1 MPTTYDYIVVGA
13 GSAGAVIAARLSEDP
28 ETSVLLLEAGPDY
41 PDAAALPADLADG
54 ITASLDAHDW
64 HWQGEAVPGRSVS
77 YPRGKVTGG
86 SSAVN
91 GIVAIR
97 GVPEDYDEWAALGN
111 DRWSWK
117 DCLPYFRKLEA
128 DQDFGGDFHGKNGPV
143 PIVRWKD
150 EELAPLQAAFK
161 QACLEAGFP
170 EQADHNVPGTT
181 GVGAWAMNR
190 VGTFRVST
198 ATAYLDPARARLN
211 LTIRAR
217 CHVER
222 VLFEGN
228 RAVGL
233 AVWSGETRQEV
244 CGRTIVLSAGALHT
258 PPILLRSGVG
268 PGSELAALG
277 IPVVRDLPGVGGNLR
292 DHPSV
297 TLMGLPAAGAIRPGD
312 PLQQMGLRFTSSG
325 SSEEN
330 DMQMYM
336 WSYEGARTPQLRA
349 AIPGIEFL
357 FMLCVTLQRPLSTGR
372 VCLRSTD
379 PFEQPQ
385 IDLNL
390 LSEEQDMAKMADG
403 VRLAYRLMTSPP
415 IAALTMAIA
424 RPTPDVV
431 ENDEAIREYLR
442 ANVTHLVH
450 PVGTCKMGPAS
461 DAMSVVDQEGRVHG
475 TDGLVVADASIMP
488 TLIRANTNLTAI
500 MIGEKIADMLAG

>member
-13 GSAGAVIAARLSEDP
+13 GSAGAVVAARLTEDP
-28 ETSVLLLEAGPDY
+28 NTSVLLLEAGPDY
-41 PDAAALPADLADG
+41 PEPASLPADLADG

-64 HWQGEAVPGRSVS
+64 HWQGDAVPGRSVS

-111 DRWSWK
+111 DRWGWK
-117 DCLPYFRKLEA
+117 DCLPYFRRLES
-128 DQDFGGDFHGKNGPV
+128 DQDFGGDLHGKNGPI

-150 EELAPLQAAFK
+150 DELAPLQAAFK
-161 QACLEAGFP
+161 QACLAAGFP

-181 GVGAWAMNR
+181 GVGPWAMNR

-222 VLFEGN
+222 VLFEGR

-233 AVWSGETRQEV
+233 AVWSGDTRQEV
-244 CGRTIVLSAGALHT
+244 YGRTIVLSAGALHT

-268 PGSELAALG
+268 PRSDLAALG
-277 IPVVRDLPGVGGNLR
+277 IDVVRDVPGVGANLK

-297 TLMGLPAAGAIRPGD
+297 TLMGLPVAGAIRPGD
-312 PLQQMGLRFTSSG
+312 PLQQMGLRFTSTG
-325 SSEEN
+325 SDVEN

-357 FMLCVTLQRPLSTGR
+357 FMLCVTLQRPRSSGSIR
-372 VCLRSTD
+372 LRSTD

-390 LSEEQDMAKMADG
+390 LAEEQDMEKMADG

-415 IAALTMAIA
+415 IAELTMAIA
-424 RPTPDVV
+424 RPTPEVV
-431 ENDEAIREYLR
+431 ESEEAIRDYLR

-461 DAMSVVDQEGRVHG
+461 DAMAVVDQQGRVHG
-475 TDGLVVADASIMP
+475 LEGLVVADASIMP
-488 TLIRANTNLTAI
+488 DLIRANTNLTAI
-500 MIGEKIADMLAG
+500 MVGEKIADMLAG

>member
-1 MPTTYDYIVVGA
+1 VTTTYDHIVVGA
-13 GSAGAVIAARLSEDP
+13 GSAGAVIAARLSENP
-28 ETSVLLLEAGPDY
+28 ATSVLLLEAGPDY
-41 PDAAALPADLADG
+41 PDPATLPSDLADG

-64 HWQGEAVPGRSVS
+64 HWSGEAVPGRTVT

-97 GVPEDYDEWAALGN
+97 GVPEDYDEWASMGN
-111 DRWSWK
+111 DRWGWK
-117 DCLPYFRKLEA
+117 DCLPCFRKLEA
-128 DQDFGGDFHGKNGPV
+128 DQDFGGDLHGKNGPI

-150 EELAPLQAAFK
+150 EELAPLQVAFRAA
-161 QACLEAGFP
+161 CREEGFP
-170 EQADHNVPGTT
+170 DQADHNVPGTT
-181 GVGAWAMNR
+181 GVGPWAMNR
-190 VGTFRVST
+190 VGNFRVST
-198 ATAYLDPARARLN
+198 ATGYLDPARHRLN

-233 AVWSGETRQEV
+233 VVWSGEQKQEV
-244 CGRTIVLSAGALHT
+244 FGRTIVLSAGALHT

-268 PGSELAALG
+268 PKDDLAALG
-277 IPVVRDLPGVGGNLR
+277 IEMVRDVPGVGSNLR

-297 TLMGLPAAGAIRPGD
+297 TLMGMPKPGTIRAGD
-312 PLQQMGLRFTSSG
+312 PLQQMGLRFTATG

-349 AIPGIEFL
+349 AIPGLEFL
-357 FMLCVTLQRPLSTGR
+357 FMLCVTLQRPRSTGQIR
-372 VCLRSTD
+372 LRSTD

-390 LSEEQDMAKMADG
+390 LAEEADMEKMADG
-403 VRLAYRLMTSPP
+403 VRLAWRLMNSGAIGELT
-415 IAALTMAIA
+415 AAVV

-431 ENDEAIREYLR
+431 ESDEGVRDYLR
-442 ANVTHLVH
+442 ANVSHLVH
-450 PVGTCKMGPAS
+450 PVGTCKMGPADDPS
-461 DAMSVVDQEGRVHG
+461 AVVDQEGRVHG
-475 TDGLVVADASIMP
+475 LEGLVVADASIMP
-488 TLIRANTNLTAI
+488 NLIRANTNLTAI
-500 MIGEKIADMLAG
+500 MIGERIADMLAG